1 MTIQDPD
8 PNTQRKQIIAS
19 RNRVLAL
26 VLLALVVLFFFI
38 TIAKMG

>member
-1 MTIQDPD
+1 MDPNSPD
-8 PNTQRKQIIAS
+8 PMEQRRRIIAS

-26 VLLALVVLFFFI
+26 VLVGLVVLFFAI